1 METIKK
7 AVEDRDGLLLH
18 HWDTDGMVSA
28 ALVLN
33 ELDEVADLTKI
44 TPSIGN
50 YLLNDEDRKKIEN
63 IDPEFTIVVDM
74 ALPKDSVSF
83 LKKFGDVFIFDHHLQ
98 DRHDVVVH
106 HNPIIDGE
114 SPKRYPSASWVIN
127 EYIGNEPSLLSI
139 LGAFGDREQK
149 LKENPYA
156 METIDTVLNKLD
168 AKFDEVLK
176 CAYYLDSNYKV
187 GDREAVTRSPDILKG
202 VEYPSQILEREDLKE
217 NYDNLNKAIKEE
229 ASGELETVK
238 TNVFY
243 REMESPYNIIS
254 TVTRKLAW
262 SREGDIIIVAN
273 SEYKEGE
280 TQIYIRGP
288 IPDSE
293 KIIQMVKEEG
303 YSAGGKSDV
312 VGMVIPTEE
321 KNRLMDEIKNHL

>member
-1 METIKK
+1 MNKIKK
-7 AVEDRDGLLLH
+7 AVGDRDGLLLH

-28 ALVLN
+28 ALILK
-33 ELDEVADLTKI
+33 ELENHAEFTKF

-50 YLLNDEDRKKIEN
+50 YLLNDEDRKKIED

-74 ALPKDSVSF
+74 ALPEDSINF
-83 LKKFGDVFIFDHHLQ
+83 LKKFGEVFIFDHHLQ
-98 DRHDVVVH
+98 ERHDVVIH
-106 HNPIIDGE
+106 HNPIINGE
-114 SPKRYPSASWVIN
+114 SPKSYPSASWVIN
-127 EYIGNEPSLLSI
+127 EYIGDEPSLLSI

-156 METIDTVLNKLD
+156 MDTINGVLEKLD
-168 AKFDEVLK
+168 ARFDEVLR

-187 GDREAVTRSPDILKG
+187 GDRKAVTDSPDFLKD
-202 VEYPSQILEREDLKE
+202 VDYPSQILGREDLKE
-217 NYDNLNKAIKEE
+217 NYEDLNKAIEE
-229 ASGELETVK
+229 ESSGELEKVK
-238 TNVFY
+238 DNVFY

-262 SREGDIIIVAN
+262 SRDGNIIIVAN

-280 TQIYIRGP
+280 TQVYIRGP

-293 KIIQMVKEEG
+293 KIIQMVKKDG